1 MLNISLHKNGLL
13 RSVIDKTAAG
23 KLQACVNGKSEPF
36 ESLKQLIPFVQT
48 LHLRWICKTSAKFHD
63 NCCQVYWKQNGKIED
78 AMEKRHRDR
87 GRAFFLINS
96 VTISEWR
103 HFSNSLNAVIWTV
116 YSRSLKKN
124 ELIFRRSMRVYSYVC
139 IMVAEMGHR

>member
-1 MLNISLHKNGLL
+1 MLNISLHKNDLL

-63 NCCQVYWKQNGKIED
+63 NCCQGYWKQNGKTED
-78 AMEKRHRDR
+78 AMEKRQIEIEGEPSFRSTLLQFQNEDI
-87 GRAFFLINS
+87 L
-96 VTISEWR
+96 
-103 HFSNSLNAVIWTV
+103 VI
-116 YSRSLKKN
+116 L
-124 ELIFRRSMRVYSYVC
+124 
-139 IMVAEMGHR
+139 